1 MHIQYTHIALYPK
14 SYCYYCG
21 YCCYCYCYYYVQY
34 MILSQLI
41 ADVFMALQGLWQQR
55 QGFLTAAAKRE
66 QRHLSEAEAEVLRHV
81 AKLVPEAEVP
91 HGSPVDPQWIR
102 RKHGSYWILAR
113 RKCCRYLLGQ
123 RHRSP

>member
-1 MHIQYTHIALYPK
+1 MHIQYTHIALYHK
-14 SYCYYCG
+14 S
-21 YCCYCYCYYYVQY
+21 YCCYCCYYYCYYYVRY

-81 AKLVPEAEVP
+81 AKLVPEAEVR
-91 HGSPVDPQWIR
+91 HGSGGNMDPI
-102 RKHGSYWILAR
+102 GS
-113 RKCCRYLLGQ
+113 
-123 RHRSP
+123 